1 MVEGLFII
9 VQKIRYLN
17 SILVERGRLF
27 PSVIGV
33 SETKIAE
40 FANSVYLDGV
50 AYNEP
55 PHLELHCLPSSF

>member
-27 PSVIGV
+27 PNVIGV

-40 FANSVYLDGV
+40 FAKSVDLDGV
-50 AYNEP
+50 AY
-55 PHLELHCLPSSF
+55 LT